1 MNLPCIS
8 RGYAGSFI
16 TYMLISRNGIYKDG
30 RTSFDVNEEDIL
42 TLYPDYSVDTI
53 PESIR
58 QWIEY
63 GIWEED
69 KIYRI
74 SLHRIKANAPETS
87 PDKKTGES
95 F

>member
-1 MNLPCIS
+1 
-8 RGYAGSFI
+8 
-16 TYMLISRNGIYKDG
+16 MLISRNGICKDG

-42 TLYPDYSVDTI
+42 TLYPDYSVDAI

-69 KIYRI
+69 KIIQDI
-74 SLHRIKANAPETS
+74 SSANKGKRAGDIP
-87 PDKKTGES
+87 
-95 F
+95 